1 MNETVKRIVEILFQ
15 DTEMTEE
22 VQAMRDEL
30 MDNCQQRYEDLVAQ
44 GRSEDEAIALV
55 GGEPQGHGR
64 SHWRLS
70 AVKKCSVP
78 CPGNG

>member
-30 MDNCQQRYEDLVAQ
+30 MGNCQQR
-44 GRSEDEAIALV
+44 
-55 GGEPQGHGR
+55 
-64 SHWRLS
+64 
-70 AVKKCSVP
+70 
-78 CPGNG
+78 